1 MATRQPIKKME
12 DPDSG
17 KPIPVDAPVM
27 QAAKAARRDGQR
39 LVIVSATEV
48 KIVNQ

>member
-1 MATRQPIKKME
+1 MPTRRPLKKME

-17 KPIPVDAPVM
+17 KPDPVDPRVM
-27 QAAKAARRDGQR
+27 QAAKAARREGQR

-48 KIVNQ
+48 RIVNK